1 MTRKNHRRPLEQRVT
16 VCIPQAMYVRLTEQS
31 EAMDVPMA
39 WLVRRAVEQALD
51 PAPEPDRPEAK

>member
-1 MTRKNHRRPLEQRVT
+1 